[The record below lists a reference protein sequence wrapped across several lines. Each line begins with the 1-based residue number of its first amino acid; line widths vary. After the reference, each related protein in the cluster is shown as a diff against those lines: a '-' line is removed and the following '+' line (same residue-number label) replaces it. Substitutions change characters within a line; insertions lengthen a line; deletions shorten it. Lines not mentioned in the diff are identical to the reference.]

1 MLSDAFAG
9 LQKLMLPDRWQ
20 ALALGGL
27 RSGKDVVVDAPTGA
41 GKTYVFERWAER
53 AGTIGPKNRYAKR
66 FRAFGPGSAIVFPR
80 GVIFG
85 EAFIEI
91 GQNTLIGSHVTM
103 SAGLP
108 GEDVKAPNGWSL
120 KFGNNSNIGRFSY
133 FVSRVGIEIGD
144 DVTMAPN
151 VYVTDHNHRYDDIT
165 LPIKQQW
172 MTEAPVTIGSGSW
185 LGTGVVILP
194 GAHLGKNT
202 VVAAG
207 SVVRPGDYPD
217 FAVLA
222 GVPAKVVRHYDGQ
235 EWTL

>member
-1 MLSDAFAG
+1 MRFAD
-9 LQKLMLPDRWQ
+9 LLFRLARWM
-20 ALALGGL
+20 
-27 RSGKDVVVDAPTGA
+27 
-41 GKTYVFERWAER
+41 ER
-53 AGTIGPKNRYAKR
+53 AGTVGHNDKTARR
-66 FRAFGPGSAIVFPR
+66 FGAFGESSALVYPPGAL
-80 GVIFG
+80 FG
-85 EAFIEI
+85 EKFIHI
-91 GQNTLIGSHVTM
+91 GAHTLIGPHVTM
-103 SAGLP
+103 SAGLY
-108 GEDVKAPNGWSL
+108 GEELHTATGWSL
-120 KFGNNSNIGRFSY
+120 RIGDRCSVGRDSY
-133 FVSRVGIEIGD
+133 FVSRIGIDVGD